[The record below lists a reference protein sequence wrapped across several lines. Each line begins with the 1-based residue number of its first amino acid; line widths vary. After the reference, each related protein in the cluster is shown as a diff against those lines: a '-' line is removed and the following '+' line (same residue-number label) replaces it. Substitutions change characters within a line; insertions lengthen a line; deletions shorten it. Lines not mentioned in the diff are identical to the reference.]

1 MNVNLGAI
9 LSVLVASQLLFLSLY
24 LFTNKKGNRRNNR
37 ILALVFL
44 MVACNMVDFAL
55 RISGLLFPVSSLH
68 LLDDC
73 FFLLYGPAI
82 YFYTQGVVYADFTFK
97 PGDAL
102 HAIPFIGMVS
112 LLIYLIFTVEPGV
125 QHDFADNMGRGE
137 LPAWVSLS
145 SLPIYGH
152 ILIYLHL
159 SWRTLKSYR
168 AVLKDNYSSIDAIN
182 LDWLSFMI
190 RTFLGITLLGM
201 INGFVPVFNNLMFV
215 YASVA
220 ALLLISLY
228 FTNLVLVKALNQPAI
243 FSGIRLAETAKY
255 AQSSLN
261 ADEVERYKGL
271 LAELMQAER
280 LYEEADLKS
289 TDLAQRLGISTKTLS
304 QIINQGFNR
313 NFFDFVNMYRCEE
326 VKRILQGPDHKV
338 TILEAMYA
346 SGFNSKSSFN
356 KEFKKLTGQTPSEF
370 KKSLRRP

>member
-9 LSVLVASQLLFLSLY
+9 LSFLVAFQLVFLSLY
-24 LFTNKKGNRRNNR
+24 LFTHNKGNRRNNR

-44 MVACNMVDFAL
+44 MVAYNMVDFAL
-55 RISGLLFPVSSLH
+55 RISGQMFPASSLH

-73 FFLLYGPAI
+73 FFFVYGPAI
-82 YFYTQGVVYADFTFK
+82 YFYTQGVVYTDFTFQRR
-97 PGDAL
+97 DAL
-102 HAIPFIGMVS
+102 HLIPFIAIVS
-112 LLIYLIFTVEPGV
+112 FLLVLMLGV
-125 QHDFADNMGRGE
+125 DPAIQRDFADTMGRGE
-137 LPAWVSLS
+137 LPAWVSVS
-145 SLPIYGH
+145 SLLIYGH
-152 ILIYLHL
+152 ILIYLYL

-168 AVLKDNYSSIDAIN
+168 AVLKDNYSSIDQIN

-220 ALLLISLY
+220 ALLLISFY

-243 FSGIRLAETAKY
+243 FSGIRRVETAKY
-255 AQSSLN
+255 AQSNLGM
-261 ADEVERYKGL
+261 DEVERYKGRL
-271 LAELMQAER
+271 TELMQTER
-280 LYEEADLKS
+280 LYVEDDLKS
-289 TDLAQRLGISTKTLS
+289 TDLAQKLGITTKTLS
-304 QIINQGFNR
+304 QIINQGFDR
-313 NFFDFVNMYRCEE
+313 NFFDFVNTYRCEE
-326 VKRILQGPDHKV
+326 VKRILQGSDQKV

-370 KKSLRRP
+370 KKSLSHH